1 MTSDNTLE
9 FEYLE
14 AGALVCFPSTFVV
27 THFSKSN
34 LGRLCVSIEESIPPS
49 LRIEIL
55 LSKKK
60 MESKSGRKVKS
71 EWV

>member
-1 MTSDNTLE
+1 ME

-14 AGALVCFPSTFVV
+14 ARALVCLPSKFVV

-34 LGRLCVSIEESIPPS
+34 FGRLCVSLEESIPPS
-49 LRIEIL
+49 LRVEIL

-60 MESKSGRKVKS
+60 MESKPRREVQS
-71 EWV
+71 EWVLY